1 VFLFNVSSVKESE
14 EMLKAELHVYRKK
27 KKRRFAIAIKL
38 RRLSGG
44 RLQELGSPREI
55 SRESYGW
62 QSRDVSGDVSA
73 CMTERRRRNL
83 VLVATFSAKRRNGRQ
98 VALRMAKFM
107 RHMSPPFL
115 VVFSKDAQNITL
127 DQIDTRRGDDG
138 MDSSFVHPESGR
150 AERFGGRQMVK
161 RGADPDVDEASTDGF
176 ARSRRSIF
184 DNEIPEDP
192 TKRVVDPPSDYSV
205 PRSHPSIL
213 QGRTQYRKRV
223 SKSRLLP
230 YPPEFERRRR
240 RRKHNRKQRRRNRL
254 TYGMMGPRWGNR
266 DGAAKAFNDVSD
278 STDTAHLCR
287 RRKLVVDFADIG
299 WSEWVISPK
308 SFEAHYCAGACPF
321 PMAQVCTS
329 VFRIVS
335 ILRNRPMCSFKLAH
349 THTS

>member
-1 VFLFNVSSVKESE
+1 
-14 EMLKAELHVYRKK
+14 MLKAELHVYRKK

-150 AERFGGRQMVK
+150 AERFGGRQTVK
-161 RGADPDVDEASTDGF
+161 RGADPDVDEATSDGF

-349 THTS
+349 THFIRHFSFWFPKMS

>member
-1 VFLFNVSSVKESE
+1 MFFFNVSSVKPSE
-14 EMLKAELHVYRKK
+14 EVLRAELHVYRKK

-38 RRLSGG
+38 QRVSGN

-62 QSRDVSGDVSA
+62 QSRDVSSDVNT

-83 VLVATFSAKRRNGRQ
+83 VLAATFAAKRRNGRL
-98 VALRMAKFM
+98 VPLRMAKFM

-127 DQIDTRRGDDG
+127 DQINPRFGEDDLQG
-138 MDSSFVHPESGR
+138 SYADPESGR
-150 AERFGGRQMVK
+150 AETFGGRRTTK
-161 RGADPDVDEASTDGF
+161 RDVNVDVDDTSEVQPTDQVT
-176 ARSRRSIF
+176 RSRRSIF

-192 TKRVVDPPSDYSV
+192 KKRVVDPPSDYMV

-213 QGRTQYRKRV
+213 RGRTQYRKRV

-230 YPPEFERRRR
+230 YPPDFERRRR
-240 RRKHNRKQRRRNRL
+240 RRKHHRKQRRRNRL
-254 TYGMMGPRWGNR
+254 AHSILGTGWDDR
-266 DGAAKAFNDVSD
+266 DGPGAFNDADD
-278 STDTAHLCR
+278 SADSSHLCR

-308 SFEAHYCAGACPF
+308 SFEAHYCSGACPF
-321 PMAQVCTS
+321 PMSRVSTS
-329 VFRIVS
+329 GT
-335 ILRNRPMCSFKLAH
+335 KL
-349 THTS
+349 